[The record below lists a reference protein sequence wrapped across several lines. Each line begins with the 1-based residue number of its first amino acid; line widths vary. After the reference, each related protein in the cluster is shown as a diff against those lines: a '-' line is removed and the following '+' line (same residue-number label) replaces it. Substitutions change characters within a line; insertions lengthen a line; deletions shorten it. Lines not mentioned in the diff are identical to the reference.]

1 MKKRY
6 WVTALGLFVSA
17 AMVRLTASPYRFSSA
32 FLSALG
38 IVCLALGLLNTCKR
52 KIFHTIFCIVVLVG
66 VVGMI
71 ATGVWIGANM
81 GGTEEM
87 DVEFVI
93 VLGAGV
99 NGSSPSQSLVER
111 LEAAMAY
118 SDAHPDAVLILSGG
132 QGDEEN
138 ISEAQCMY
146 DYLTS
151 HGVSASR
158 LRMEDDA
165 STTEENLEFSLRL
178 IEAETG
184 ESVTEIGIIS
194 SEYHLLRA
202 SLIAENLGVNA
213 ECYPAS
219 TQNKLY
225 FCNMLLREIFAVW
238 VTLFP

>member
-6 WVTALGLFVSA
+6 WVTALSLFALA
-17 AMVRLTASPYRFSSA
+17 ALVGLTASPYRFSSG
-32 FLSALG
+32 FLAALG
-38 IVCLALGLLNTCKR
+38 VVCLALGLLNACKR

-87 DVEFVI
+87 DAQFVI

-99 NGSSPSQSLVER
+99 NGSEPSQSLAER
-111 LEAAMAY
+111 LEAVMDY
-118 SDAHPDAVLILSGG
+118 LDAHPDAVLILSGG

-158 LRMEDDA
+158 LRLEREA

-184 ESVTEIGIIS
+184 KEVERVGIIS

-202 SLIAENLGVNA
+202 SLIADDLGVEA
-213 ECYPAS
+213 ECYPAE

-238 VTLFP
+238 FTLFT